1 MKRTFAPS
9 ADETSPASTLP
20 VPTTEEPSN
29 ETSSNLKLNH
39 SVSRPQV
46 IAEDSSLLPIAHSSS
61 ASPSEPTSTKPPV

>member
-9 ADETSPASTLP
+9 ADKTSPASALP
-20 VPTTEEPSN
+20 VSTTEEPSN
-29 ETSSNLKLNH
+29 ETSNLKLNH

>member
-9 ADETSPASTLP
+9 ADKTSPASALP
-20 VPTTEEPSN
+20 VSTTEEPSN

-46 IAEDSSLLPIAHSSS
+46 IAEDS
-61 ASPSEPTSTKPPV
+61 